1 MINKA
6 LKKGQIWENFG
17 QKELRKLRDKHPNN
31 NEINKLDQW
40 ASHFD
45 LSQLK

>member
-31 NEINKLDQW
+31 NEINKLDQR
-40 ASHFD
+40 ASLFD